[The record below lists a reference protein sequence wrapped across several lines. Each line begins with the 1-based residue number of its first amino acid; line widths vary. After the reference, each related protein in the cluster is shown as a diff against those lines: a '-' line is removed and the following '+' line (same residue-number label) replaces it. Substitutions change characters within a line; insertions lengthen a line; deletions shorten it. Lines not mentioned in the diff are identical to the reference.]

1 MQTIITVV
9 NLIHDPKTDTDTP
22 VCWVFPACSWR
33 ERIGSTGS
41 GTAKDPVREVHIRI
55 PAGVCSA
62 GYLPYVQWAAL
73 PAAEK
78 TRYWTLKRGWKLVQ
92 GRLSALTATEYA
104 HLEKTHLCCTASAVS
119 DNREPLLPHWHI
131 EGS

>member
-1 MQTIITVV
+1 MQTTITVV

-41 GTAKDPVREVHIRI
+41 GTAKDPAREVHIRI

-73 PAAEK
+73 PAVEK

-104 HLEKTHLCCTASAVS
+104 HLENAPVLHGVCCF
-119 DNREPLLPHWHI
+119 R
-131 EGS
+131 